1 MATEQLKLRNQLCFR
16 LYTAS
21 RLITQ
26 SYEPYLKP
34 LGITYTQYLVLLVLW
49 EHDEQPVN
57 DIGKKLMLGIN
68 TTSPLIKRMEK
79 MGLVARHGSE
89 SDKRQQYVYL
99 TAKGKNLRKK
109 AAAIPGCLLDNFGEC
124 GIDTENLLAIIP
136 TLDAMIGGLSQK
148 DKEI

>member
-57 DIGKKLMLGIN
+57 DIGKKLLLGIN
-68 TTSPLIKRMEK
+68 TISPLIKRMEK
-79 MGLVARHGSE
+79 MGLLARHGSE
-89 SDKRQQYVYL
+89 SDKRQQRSEERRV
-99 TAKGKNLRKK
+99 GK
-109 AAAIPGCLLDNFGEC
+109 EC
-124 GIDTENLLAIIP
+124 RSRWSP
-136 TLDAMIGGLSQK
+136 YH
-148 DKEI
+148 